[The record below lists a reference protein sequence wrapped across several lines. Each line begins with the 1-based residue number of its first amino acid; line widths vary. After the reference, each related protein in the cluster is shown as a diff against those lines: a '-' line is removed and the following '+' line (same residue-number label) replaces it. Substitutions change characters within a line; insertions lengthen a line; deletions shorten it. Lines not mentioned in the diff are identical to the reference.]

1 MHKIEHSFE
10 LNEFLGIFDAS
21 ICIEVECVKS
31 EPEVR
36 YTRNG
41 DGYPGSPATVWPFKA
56 TIMRLGLPEGDINR
70 EGLEHCLSLSFL
82 QRLDD
87 LALDAA
93 HDAVGSGNGWLAE
106 EMFQALA
113 DAAEDTRR

>member
-1 MHKIEHSFE
+1 MHTIEHYFE
-10 LNEFLGIFDAS
+10 LDEFLGTFDAS
-21 ICIEVECVKS
+21 ICVEVECVEG
-31 EPEVR
+31 EPMVM

-41 DGYPGSPATVWPFKA
+41 DGYPGSPATVCPFKA

-70 EGLEHCLSLSFL
+70 EGLEHCLSPSFL
-82 QRLDD
+82 QHLDN

-113 DAAEDTRR
+113 DAAEDTRW